1 MVRKVDFPTISV
13 TLSLSFLLTIN
24 AGCMLDRQSAAVPVA
39 SQPAA
44 EAPRVQLR
52 FASKPTLSLV
62 SHQLT
67 PRVVVV
73 DARVPEEKR
82 YYPGETESTRNAD
95 AIAILPLESFQP
107 AFDKAL
113 KEKVIG
119 GLTDAVDYELIEIRL
134 KSFHVALDE
143 RRSEQPDEQ
152 ASAASEESEAPP
164 SAATSLQR
172 IAAPVQTAVA
182 AITDRIPGA
191 ASRRESTSQSTLP
204 DLLVRSKQAG
214 WNCVLHVD
222 VVAID
227 RNGEQRTLPVQT
239 AVHEPDDRSL
249 DTNRQVQNVVTLALD
264 EFAKQLA
271 QTDREVAQ
279 TEPAGD

>member
-1 MVRKVDFPTISV
+1 MVRKVDFPKISA

-24 AGCMLDRQSAAVPVA
+24 AGCILDRQNAAVPVA

-52 FASKPTLSLV
+52 FASRPTLSLV

-113 KEKVIG
+113 KEKVIS

-143 RRSEQPDEQ
+143 RSMEQPDEQ
-152 ASAASEESEAPP
+152 ASAASEESEATT

-172 IAAPVQTAVA
+172 LAAPVRSALA
-182 AITDRIPGA
+182 AMAERMPGSA
-191 ASRRESTSQSTLP
+191 TLKDSTSQSTLP
-204 DLLVRSKQAG
+204 DLLVRSKRAG

-227 RNGEQRTLPVQT
+227 RNGEQRTLPVET
-239 AVHEPDDRSL
+239 AVHQPDDRSL
-249 DTNRQVQNVVTLALD
+249 DTNRQVQNIVTLALD
-264 EFAKQLA
+264 EFTKQLA

-279 TEPAGD
+279 TEPAVD